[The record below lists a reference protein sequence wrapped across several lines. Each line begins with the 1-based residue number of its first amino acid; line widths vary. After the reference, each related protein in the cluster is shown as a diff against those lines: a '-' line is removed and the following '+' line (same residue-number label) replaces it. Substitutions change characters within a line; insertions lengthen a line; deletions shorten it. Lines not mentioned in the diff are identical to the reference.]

1 MADRKRRKQ
10 QAVSGAVIICGRAWR
25 LLCAL
30 CAQQPCCTLCVLCI
44 VEVCAVCRGV
54 WQSSPVMA
62 CAEMMGCRKARCS
75 LLTDSVTPSAPLA
88 LSAPSAADG
97 YNTAAARGI
106 ERCRGQWGSMGG
118 DGAASL
124 RPPGGLSLSR
134 CRGNRDCVGTF
145 LATGEDLGTPTCAQ
159 GPSGRITRAKYLHV
173 QRQQRGRAPG
183 RGKRCA
189 SLFLAASAL
198 RAAFSNR

>member
-1 MADRKRRKQ
+1 MVPGR
-10 QAVSGAVIICGRAWR
+10 VPGAW
-25 LLCAL
+25 CA
-30 CAQQPCCTLCVLCI
+30 PCVPNNRVARCVLCI
-44 VEVCAVCRGV
+44 VVVCAVCRGV

-62 CAEMMGCRKARCS
+62 CAEMMGRRKARFS
-75 LLTDSVTPSAPLA
+75 LSTDSVTPSAPLA

-106 ERCRGQWGSMGG
+106 ERCRGQWGSVGG

-124 RPPGGLSLSR
+124 WPPGGLPLSR
-134 CRGNRDCVGTF
+134 CRGNRDCVQPF
-145 LATGEDLGTPTCAQ
+145 LVTGEELGTPTCAQ
-159 GPSGRITRAKYLHV
+159 GPSGRITGTNDRHF
-173 QRQQRGRAPG
+173 QWQQRGRAPG

>member
-1 MADRKRRKQ
+1 MP
-10 QAVSGAVIICGRAWR
+10 GAW
-25 LLCAL
+25 CA
-30 CAQQPCCTLCVLCI
+30 PCVPNNRVARCVLCI
-44 VEVCAVCRGV
+44 VVVCAVCRGV

-62 CAEMMGCRKARCS
+62 CAEMMGCRKARFS
-75 LLTDSVTPSAPLA
+75 LSTDSVTPSAPLA

-106 ERCRGQWGSMGG
+106 ERCRGQWGSVGG

-124 RPPGGLSLSR
+124 WPPGGLPLSR
-134 CRGNRDCVGTF
+134 CRGNRDCVQPF
-145 LATGEDLGTPTCAQ
+145 LVTGEELGTPTCAQ
-159 GPSGRITRAKYLHV
+159 GPSGRITGTNDRHF
-173 QRQQRGRAPG
+173 QWQQRGRAPG